1 MTFGFKD
8 GDLNVGKTI
17 QVFES
22 LGLGVAIPRIIF
34 DVSEF
39 VDWHNPEI
47 HEIIG
52 YQIFEYFKDSTYFYS
67 GGSVWKW

>member
-1 MTFGFKD
+1 MTYGFQN

-22 LGLGVAIPRIIF
+22 IGLGVAIPRTIS

-39 VDWHNPEI
+39 VDWHDPEI
-47 HEIIG
+47 HQIIAFRMCEFFD
-52 YQIFEYFKDSTYFYS
+52 QSAYFSNC
-67 GGSVWKW
+67 GSVWK